1 MLQPIRISQSMPRK
15 RIAVSQKRQI
25 TIPIDFYNAIGVGSE
40 VECFVRDNALVI
52 RPVREESG
60 AFDEEILAD
69 LISQGF
75 AGAALLA
82 KFKETRKQIRPAVE
96 LLLGEAALAADGNTP
111 GASYA
116 DVFGTGEDA

>member
-1 MLQPIRISQSMPRK
+1 MPRK